1 MDQIGYLAIFL
12 GSLLEGETSLI
23 TGAFLVHRGYFVMTK
38 IVVITFIAAQGIDW
52 VYFFIGRKHGKR
64 FLHKRPMLESKLNR
78 LTSWIEKYPILLMI
92 FYRFIYGVR
101 IPLVIAFGL
110 SSYNA
115 VRFGI
120 LSSVGTALW
129 VTCYAALGYYFG
141 AFLEANFAR
150 LKHFEFTIIIG
161 LVIVSLIIFYVVR
174 KRNNRQ
180 LKIENLTDTEAA
192 K

>member
-1 MDQIGYLAIFL
+1 MDHIGYLAIFF
-12 GSLLEGETSLI
+12 GSLMEGETSLI
-23 TGAFLVHRGYFVMTK
+23 TGAFLVHRGYFVMSRV
-38 IVVITFIAAQGIDW
+38 IVITFIAAQGIDW

-64 FLHKRPMLESKLNR
+64 FLHKRPKLESKLNR
-78 LTSWIEKYPILLMI
+78 LTGWIEKYPALLMI

-120 LSSVGTALW
+120 LSFIGTALW

-141 AFLEANFAR
+141 AFLEANFER
-150 LKHFEFTIIIG
+150 IKHFELPIIIG
-161 LVIVSLIIFYVVR
+161 LAIVSLLIFYLVR
-174 KRNNRQ
+174 KRNNKQ
-180 LKIENLTDTEAA
+180 LQIEKLTDTEAR